1 MSEKILTS
9 SVTATGGREGHV
21 RSEDGKI
28 DMDLA
33 MPGTDR
39 AKAFPSAVNPEEFFA
54 AGYSACFDGS
64 LQLMAKKERIKFDSE
79 VTADVSLL
87 KDEETDGFKL
97 AVTLRVKG
105 TGIEQEK
112 LESLVKKA
120 HDFCPYSKAT
130 RGNIEVKLES
140 SAEQ

>member
-21 RSEDGKI
+21 RSSEGKI

-39 AKAFPSAVNPEEFFA
+39 AKQLPDAVNPEEFFA

-64 LQLMAKKERIKFDSE
+64 LQLMAKKEGVKFDSE
-79 VTADVSLL
+79 VTANVSLL
-87 KDEETDGFKL
+87 KDEQDDGFKL
-97 AVTLRVKG
+97 AVTLQVKG
-105 TGIEQEK
+105 KGIDQEK
-112 LESLVKKA
+112 LESLVQKA
-120 HDFCPYSKAT
+120 HEFCPYSKAT
-130 RGNIEVKLES
+130 RGNIEVSLES
-140 SAEQ
+140 VAE